1 MNNYEL
7 TVLVD
12 PKLDDKAK
20 EELNEDIKKYVG
32 TSGTIENSTDWG
44 RKQLA
49 YPIKKNEVGVYLHL
63 KLQSKETDFVKDLNK
78 KLRVEKKLLRYL
90 IVKSGA

>member
-12 PKLDDKAK
+12 PKLDDKAR
-20 EELNEDIKKYVG
+20 EELNEDLKGYIG
-32 TSGTIENSTDWG
+32 TSGTVENNVDWG

-49 YPIKKNEVGVYLHL
+49 YAIKKNVAGQYLHL
-63 KLQSKETDFVKDLNK
+63 KLKSSEADFVKKLTT
-78 KLRVEKKLLRYL
+78 KLRVEKKLLRY
-90 IVKSGA
+90 